1 MIARNIKVVFGA
13 NALSL
18 LCGVITSLLSA
29 WALGPA
35 GRGDLLVIMLW
46 PPVCALL
53 VTFGLTQA
61 HRYWV
66 AKDPGSVSL
75 LFSNSIIFTIVIGF
89 GAFALAEVVIPHL
102 VGHRSPETMRLVRL
116 YLINIPAALLQ
127 FLMIG
132 LLEGAR
138 RFGWAGASRLSTFVV
153 QAACYLMLWLFGH
166 LTVET
171 AAYSAM
177 AGQFTAMLLAV
188 YAVCRE
194 LQPRWQPSWTQW
206 RNALNYGMRGYP
218 GTVAD
223 FATLRMDQLL
233 LGGLASSS
241 AIGLY
246 FVAVR
251 LSEITAVLAGSV
263 SEALMP
269 EVAATKNAAR
279 ADDLL
284 ARSLRL
290 TIYTH
295 LFVLLPLWL
304 AAPHLLH
311 FVYGESFL
319 AASGTLRIL
328 LLASVVLTA
337 SGIAIS
343 GLNGFGHPGLSTIAR
358 VSSAIVTVIALL
370 MLLPRYGIAGAALAS
385 LLGYSVMTGVAFF
398 WLVWKRDRSCWSYV
412 RPRFSDLPINQ
423 LRSLLHLPAPGS
435 GKHIDVIRGSSPT
448 IRESA

>member
-1 MIARNIKVVFGA
+1 MIARNIKLVFSA
-13 NALSL
+13 NALIL

-35 GRGDLLVIMLW
+35 GRGDLLVVMLW

-66 AKDPGSVSL
+66 AKDPTSVSL
-75 LFSNSIIFTIVIGF
+75 LFSNSILFTVIVGF
-89 GAFALAEVVIPHL
+89 STLAVAELVIPHL
-102 VGHRSPETMRLVRL
+102 VGNRSPETMRLVRL
-116 YLINIPAALLQ
+116 YLLNIPAALLQ

-138 RFGWAGASRLSTFVV
+138 RFGWAGASRLVTFVV
-153 QAACYLMLWLFGH
+153 QAVAYLVLWLFGH

-171 AAYSAM
+171 AAFSAM
-177 AGQFTAMLLAV
+177 AGQFSAMLLSV

-194 LQPRWQPSWTQW
+194 LKPRWKPGWTQW
-206 RNALNYGMRGYP
+206 RNALSYGMRGYP

-233 LGGLASSS
+233 LGGLASST

-269 EVAATKNAAR
+269 EVAATKNHTR

-290 TIYTH
+290 TVYTH
-295 LFVLLPLWL
+295 LIVLLPLWL
-304 AAPHLLH
+304 AAPHILR

-319 AASGTLRIL
+319 AAGGTLRIL
-328 LLASVVLTA
+328 LVASVVLTA
-337 SGIAIS
+337 GGIAIS

-358 VSSAIVTVIALL
+358 VSSAVVTVIALL
-370 MLLPRYGIAGAALAS
+370 TLLPRYGIAGAAMAS
-385 LLGYSVMTGVAFF
+385 LLGYSVMMIVAFF
-398 WLVWKRDRSCWSYV
+398 WLVRKRDRSCWSYL
-412 RPRFSDLPINQ
+412 RPRVSDLPINQ
-423 LRSLLHLPAPGS
+423 LRSLMRLPVPATPLM
-435 GKHIDVIRGSSPT
+435 P
-448 IRESA
+448 ESFER